1 MRWLSISVGVVL
13 IAVAF
18 AAATRVADTREG
30 LIAEVVTLFAALVG
44 ISFVLFG
51 MFAGVRLRPRSAQ
64 SPPAKGPA
72 GGARSVRDLLLGG
85 AGVAVTLVLL
95 AGLTASAG
103 IQWAGLGSLMLL
115 PLIAGSLYLCIRFL
129 RAPVRDWRVSTQKSQ
144 RPKQP

>member
-18 AAATRVADTREG
+18 AAATQVADTREG

-44 ISFVLFG
+44 ISLVLFG
-51 MFAGVRLRPRSAQ
+51 MFAGVRLRTRSAQ
-64 SPPAKGPA
+64 SQAATAPAA
-72 GGARSVRDLLLGG
+72 SARSVRDLLLGG
-85 AGVAVTLVLL
+85 AGIAVALVLL

-129 RAPVRDWRVSTQKSQ
+129 RAPVRDWHVSTEKSES
-144 RPKQP
+144 PKQP